1 MRHCEEFLKQLVDGY
16 VDVDTNYRAKGVT
29 LKNLEIKK
37 NSKNKIETNKWKQ
50 NFLIQAI
57 NTQLTHND

>member
-1 MRHCEEFLKQLVDGY
+1 MRHCEEFLKQLVDGC

>member
-37 NSKNKIETNKWKQ
+37 NSKNKMRN
-50 NFLIQAI
+50 
-57 NTQLTHND
+57 